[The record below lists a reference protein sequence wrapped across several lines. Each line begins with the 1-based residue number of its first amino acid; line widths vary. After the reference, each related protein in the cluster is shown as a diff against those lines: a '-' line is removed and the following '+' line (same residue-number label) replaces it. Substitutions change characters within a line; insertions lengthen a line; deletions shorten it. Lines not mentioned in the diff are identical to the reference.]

1 MGNRIMVA
9 LILVPLTLAI
19 FLHGDKTFMIFV
31 SLLIGIGLHELY
43 TMMENKGVEVN
54 KNAGILLG
62 MAIPAALYSSI
73 TSHDWGKVVGH
84 NVDMRESTMILVISF
99 FFLVGI
105 RIYKNKIEGSAS
117 YIGHTMLG
125 IFYVG
130 FLFSHIVPIKYMAH
144 GSYWIITIQVLV
156 WTADTFAYLT
166 GMKFGK
172 KYFSRGLCEVSPNK
186 SIEGFIG
193 SIVFTILVMFLLK
206 AYVFTTLNIHG
217 IHMIIV
223 PLLIAVVGQI
233 GDLCESIFKREFGVK
248 DSGKILGGHGGILD
262 RFDSLIWVFPLMFYY
277 IKFFL

>member
-1 MGNRIMVA
+1 MGSRIMVA

-31 SLLIGIGLHELY
+31 AALIGIGLHEIY

-54 KNAGILLG
+54 KTVGILLG

-73 TSHDWGKVVGH
+73 TSSDWGEVVGH
-84 NVDMRESTMILVISF
+84 STDMSKGTMILVFSF
-99 FFLVGI
+99 FILMGI
-105 RIYKNKIEGSAS
+105 RIFQNRVEGSSS
-117 YIGHTMLG
+117 YVGHTMIG

-130 FLFSHIVPIKYMAH
+130 FLFSHIVPLKYMTH
-144 GSYWIITIQVLV
+144 GSYWIITIQILV

-166 GMKFGK
+166 GMKLGRKF
-172 KYFSRGLCEVSPNK
+172 FSRGLCEISPKK

-193 SIVFTILVMFLLK
+193 SITFTVIVMFLLK
-206 AYVFTTLNIHG
+206 AFIFKNLNIHG
-217 IHMIIV
+217 IHMIMV

-233 GDLCESIFKREFGVK
+233 GDLCESVFKREFGVK